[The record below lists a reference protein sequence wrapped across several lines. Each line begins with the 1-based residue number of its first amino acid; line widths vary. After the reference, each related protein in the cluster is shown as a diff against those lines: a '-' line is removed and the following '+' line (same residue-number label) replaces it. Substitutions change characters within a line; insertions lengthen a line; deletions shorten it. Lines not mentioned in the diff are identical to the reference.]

1 MKTCYRGNLP
11 HIQPFGAAFFVTFRL
26 FGSIP
31 LNKLHDLKA
40 SYSNRLQEIYKI
52 PEVQLKHQL
61 LLQVREEYFEKFDDV
76 LQKVKKGPHFLVDP
90 DIMKIVE
97 DELKRHDGK
106 LYELIAY
113 CIMSN
118 HVHLVIDTQ
127 IQLSYSEDCLQ
138 LEKTYKPLDKI
149 MKQINGATARNIN
162 LFLKRTGQLWERE
175 SYDVYIKN
183 EKMLNNVIAYT
194 LNNPVKAG
202 IVSRWEDFIGNYFVE
217 KE

>member
-1 MKTCYRGNLP
+1 MKIYYRGNLP
-11 HIQPFGAAFFVTFRL
+11 HLQPVGSAFFVTFRL

-31 LNKLHDLKA
+31 FDKIYELKVN
-40 SYSNRLQEIYKI
+40 YSNRLQEIYKI
-52 PEVQLKHQL
+52 PEVQLKNQL
-61 LLQVREEYFEKFDDV
+61 LLNVREEYFEKFDEV
-76 LQKVKKGPHFLVDP
+76 LQKVKKGPHFFSDP
-90 DIMKIVE
+90 DVIKIVE
-97 DELKRHDGK
+97 AELKKHDGD

-118 HVHLVIDTQ
+118 HVHIVIDTE
-127 IQLSYSEDCLQ
+127 IQLFYTDDWLQ

-149 MKQINGATARNIN
+149 LKQIKGATARNIN
-162 LFLKRTGQLWERE
+162 LYLKRTGQLWERE